1 MDLAKFFASSNAL
14 EWTAFLAAVGLIV
27 VLGSILPR
35 ERRRRLL
42 GPVVLLLLCVLLALA
57 ETVMAS
63 RPRAARTLGLLA
75 SFLLGLALIRL
86 VFAVFFDA
94 IPLTRRRFPRIL
106 QDVLMGVAYFVALM
120 ALFSAS
126 GVELSSILT
135 TSALVTAVVAF
146 ALQDTLGNVIGGL
159 AIQIM
164 RPFAVG
170 DWVTVES
177 HTGRV
182 TEINWRA
189 TRLVSSEE
197 VAVIVPNGSIAK
209 NVILNYSRP
218 TNVVRREFKVSVAYD
233 VPPSRVKEVAV
244 RAIGTSPGILPEP
257 APHCFLQTFG
267 DSGVEYACRFF
278 IDDFPRRDVLVGE
291 AAARVYYE
299 FLREGVVIPYPIR
312 TLHMYQHGDE
322 QKRRAEEDRVRVLV
336 DRFLAVDFLA
346 PLGHEA
352 LLDLARRVRTV
363 SFGQGEAIVREGE
376 EGTDLF
382 LIERGEV
389 SVSVASGTGT
399 HEVARLKA
407 GDFFGEMSLMT
418 GEARRAT
425 VVALGDVRAV
435 RVDKESFRD
444 VLAHD
449 PELAERISHVLAQR
463 ETVLEERLASL
474 PAEAEKVIEKRSAA
488 LLGAI
493 KGFFGL

>member
-1 MDLAKFFASSNAL
+1 MDLASFFARSNAL
-14 EWTAFLAAVGLIV
+14 EWTALFTALGLIV

-35 ERRRRLL
+35 DRRRRLL
-42 GPVVLLLLCVLLALA
+42 GPVVLLLLYVLLALA
-57 ETVMAS
+57 ARVMAG
-63 RPRAARTLGLLA
+63 RPGTARTLGLLA

-94 IPLTRRRFPRIL
+94 IPLTRRRFPKIV

-120 ALFSAS
+120 GLFSAS
-126 GVELSSILT
+126 GVEMSSILT

-159 AIQIM
+159 AVQIM
-164 RPFAVG
+164 RPFSVG

-189 TRLVSSEE
+189 TRLLTSEE
-197 VAVIVPNGSIAK
+197 VVVVVPNGTIAK
-209 NVILNYSRP
+209 GAIVNYSQP
-218 TNVVRREFKVSVAYD
+218 SKVVRREFKVSAAYD
-233 VPPSRVKEVAV
+233 VPPSRVKEVAL
-244 RAIGTSPGILPEP
+244 RAIGTSPGVLPEP
-257 APHCFLQTFG
+257 VPHCFLKTFG
-267 DSGVEYACRFF
+267 DSGIEYACRFF
-278 IDDFPRRDVLVGE
+278 IDDFPRRDVLVGD

-299 FLREGVVIPYPIR
+299 FLREGIEIPYPIR

-322 QKRRAEEDRVRVLV
+322 QERREEEDRVRNLA
-336 DRFLAVDFLA
+336 DRFMAIDFLA

-352 LLDLARRVRTV
+352 LLALARRVRTV

-376 EGTDLF
+376 DGTDLF
-382 LIERGEV
+382 LIKHGEV
-389 SVSVASGTGT
+389 SVGVTSGTGS

-444 VLAHD
+444 VLAHH
-449 PELAERISHVLAQR
+449 PELVERISHVLAQR
-463 ETVLEERLASL
+463 ETALEERLASL
-474 PAEAEKVIEKRSAA
+474 PAEADKVIAKRSAA